1 MWYRSLKC
9 LLLSN
14 LVLCASCILTECW
27 QCAVAATV
35 QRPGQQ
41 ATCSLSCFT
50 FPWAF
55 ADGNQYLSVSYV
67 VKMSWVP
74 GALCWVCSAKQ
85 DLLCSQSAC
94 CHPHRSAGELAA
106 VVLWPQRSIL
116 YGRTKS
122 NVTQCNIFLCD
133 FFQLPLQQLK
143 TSLHE
148 LSLEA
153 PPFFWLSLV

>member
-1 MWYRSLKC
+1 MSPVEQSGFVCVVHPYR
-9 LLLSN
+9 
-14 LVLCASCILTECW
+14 VL
-27 QCAVAATV
+27 TV
-35 QRPGQQ
+35 RCSSHS
-41 ATCSLSCFT
+41 AEARTTSHVFFELFHVSLSLCSCT
-50 FPWAF
+50 
-55 ADGNQYLSVSYV
+55 Q
-67 VKMSWVP
+67 MSWVP

-85 DLLCSQSAC
+85 DLLCSQGAC
-94 CHPHRSAGELAA
+94 CRPHRSAGKLAA